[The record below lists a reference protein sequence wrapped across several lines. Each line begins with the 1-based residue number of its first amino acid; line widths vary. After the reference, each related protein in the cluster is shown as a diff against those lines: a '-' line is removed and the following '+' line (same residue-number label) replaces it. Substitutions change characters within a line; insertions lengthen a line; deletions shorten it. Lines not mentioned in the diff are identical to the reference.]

1 MKKSRHILLEGL
13 KVVLLFTGCT
23 ILFYISIS
31 WIHQE
36 YQDYR
41 RYDEPNQ
48 SSIKASTIPT
58 DEGSD
63 LAHRVMF
70 FYENGE

>member
-1 MKKSRHILLEGL
+1 MKKKRSLLIEGL

-36 YQDYR
+36 YQNYR

-48 SSIKASTIPT
+48 SSIKASTSM
-58 DEGSD
+58 DEGVD
-63 LAHRVMF
+63 FVHRMMF
-70 FYENGE
+70 FYEKGE

>member
-1 MKKSRHILLEGL
+1 MKKSRNILIEGL
-13 KVVLLFTGCT
+13 KVVILFTGCT

-36 YQDYR
+36 YQNYR
-41 RYDEPNQ
+41 RYDEPDQ
-48 SSIKASTIPT
+48 SSLKANKME
-58 DEGSD
+58 DEEMD
-63 LAHRVMF
+63 FFHRIMF